1 MGNINV
7 IFGKIGLLHF
17 SGMHAS
23 EYQIALDLFDLAL
36 NIHSR
41 FLGDDTNSY
50 AFILLSK
57 AMKIHEI
64 TNSKKSKQIAEWMYS
79 CLEIFYEDE
88 ENNKE
93 YIQDA
98 HRYLA
103 YFHKETSSID
113 DSTMHGRKVIKLE
126 KEIYGGIRR
135 LGEFGIANWL
145 ILRLLGVNIC
155 GEYSDTSKKLKKI
168 DFDEATDYLEK
179 AKEIVNSHPDVP
191 SDMALDISLLLSNC
205 ASKMKEDDRRWLI
218 LSKIDKTDRQFRK
231 AQTRKKETIDE
242 FEVLLKTISQ
252 KNYL

>member
-1 MGNINV
+1 MSFTSAQTILECHFLQEKNEDGNGLLQEVFDFLDEFVEAFGKNADKNINV

-36 NIHSR
+36 NIQSR

-57 AMKIHEI
+57 AMKIQEI

-88 ENNKE
+88 ENNKK

-126 KEIYGGIRR
+126 REIYGGIRR
-135 LGEFGIANWL
+135 LGQFGI
-145 ILRLLGVNIC
+145 
-155 GEYSDTSKKLKKI
+155 
-168 DFDEATDYLEK
+168 
-179 AKEIVNSHPDVP
+179 
-191 SDMALDISLLLSNC
+191 
-205 ASKMKEDDRRWLI
+205 
-218 LSKIDKTDRQFRK
+218 
-231 AQTRKKETIDE
+231 
-242 FEVLLKTISQ
+242 
-252 KNYL
+252 